1 MASIQG
7 SITGTTLSWYVR
19 LYDTYEQDWHAF
31 VQAFKKNNFIAQ
43 VEGPNLFKKDN
54 ETVRHF
60 ALKDQQLVEK
70 S

>member
-1 MASIQG
+1 MTPMNKI
-7 SITGTTLSWYVR
+7 GTL
-19 LYDTYEQDWHAF
+19 LF
-31 VQAFKKNNFIAQ
+31 KLLKKNNFIAQ

-60 ALKDQQLVEK
+60 ALEDQQLVEK